1 MESTPAM
8 KTRPVVIAIDGPS
21 GSGKSSTSKGIA
33 LRANYEYLDTGAL
46 YRAATIIA
54 SENQLNNGNEI
65 VAELKKHN
73 IFFSRDPKNPI
84 TKIDNRDVS
93 QHIRVKQV
101 TDEVSRVSAYPEVRA
116 YLIELQRKYIE
127 MSTNGIVVEGRDI
140 GTIVA
145 PQADCK
151 VFLVADIEAR
161 SIRREAELKEMQLL
175 ELEQSV
181 AEDLQ
186 KRDNL
191 DSSRLVSPLK
201 QANDAI
207 VVDSTFLNLEETIEY
222 IWNILKQK
230 SLLGMPTVV
239 VLGRP
244 NVGKSTLV
252 NRFLG
257 SREAIIEDAPGI
269 TRDRVRYEVEWN
281 GKRFVL
287 IDTGGW
293 IPSGD
298 GIELKIAHAA
308 AASLEEA
315 DLVLLVVDAK
325 VGAQTEDLALVEL
338 VRKSGK
344 DSLLIGNKVD
354 SERDEV
360 EAHSLWNLGLG
371 EPHFVSAAHG
381 RNSGDLLDVI
391 VSKLPEVG
399 RRRIFDASRR
409 IAIVGRPNVG
419 KSSLLN
425 SFAGQARSLVDD
437 AEGTTRDPIDEIFE
451 VDNKVWRFIDTAG
464 IRKRAHQADG
474 VDYFAYL
481 RTERAID
488 NSEVVL
494 IMIDAS
500 KVLTEQDLRIISQSE
515 ESGKAIVICMNKW
528 DLVDD
533 ERRTQLEREMERNFD
548 QVEWAERIN
557 ISALTGWHRDR
568 LIPAIERALSSWE
581 LRIPTAKL
589 NSFLGQLVGA
599 NPPPIRSG
607 KQPKILFATQ
617 AGIQPPT
624 FIIFASDF
632 LEPSYRRYIERRLRE
647 EFGFAGSPIRIS
659 VRMRD

>member
-1 MESTPAM
+1 M

-93 QHIRVKQV
+93 QQIRVKQV

>member
-54 SENQLNNGNEI
+54 SENQLSNGDEI

>member
-1 MESTPAM
+1 M

-54 SENQLNNGNEI
+54 SENQLSNGNEI

-116 YLIELQRKYIE
+116 YLFELQRKYIE

-151 VFLVADIEAR
+151 IFLVADIEAR

-230 SLLGMPTVV
+230 SLLGIPTVV

-647 EFGFAGSPIRIS
+647 EFGFVGSPIRIS

>member
-1 MESTPAM
+1 M

-54 SENQLNNGNEI
+54 SENQLSNGNEI

-151 VFLVADIEAR
+151 IFLVADIEAR

-230 SLLGMPTVV
+230 SLLGIPTVV

-257 SREAIIEDAPGI
+257 SREAIIENAPGI

-293 IPSGD
+293 IPSGE
-298 GIELKIAHAA
+298 GIELKIAQAA
-308 AASLEEA
+308 AGSLAEA

-338 VRKSGK
+338 LRKSGK
-344 DSLLIGNKVD
+344 EILLIGNKVD

-360 EAHSLWNLGLG
+360 EAHALWNLGLG
-371 EPHFVSAAHG
+371 QPHFVSAAHG
-381 RNSGDLLDVI
+381 RNSGDLLDVV

-399 RRRIFDASRR
+399 RNRTFDSSRR

-419 KSSLLN
+419 KSALLN
-425 SFAGQARSLVDD
+425 ALAGEEIALVSGI
-437 AEGTTRDPIDEIFE
+437 AGTTRDVNSAEIKYKNKLIDFY
-451 VDNKVWRFIDTAG
+451 DTAG
-464 IRKRAHQADG
+464 LRRRGKISAGIEFFSATRTKSAIEKAD
-474 VDYFAYL
+474 VCL
-481 RTERAID
+481 
-488 NSEVVL
+488 VL
-494 IMIDAS
+494 IDATEGLS
-500 KVLTEQDLRIISQSE
+500 KQDEHIV
-515 ESGKAIVICMNKW
+515 GMVKDANKALIVAVSKW
-528 DLVDD
+528 DA
-533 ERRTQLEREMERNFD
+533 LEDKEENSMAQMSNH
-548 QVEWAERIN
+548 
-557 ISALTGWHRDR
+557 ISANL
-568 LIPAIERALSSWE
+568 
-581 LRIPTAKL
+581 
-589 NSFLGQLVGA
+589 Q
-599 NPPPIRSG
+599 
-607 KQPKILFATQ
+607 
-617 AGIQPPT
+617 
-624 FIIFASDF
+624 
-632 LEPSYRRYIERRLRE
+632 
-647 EFGFAGSPIRIS
+647 
-659 VRMRD
+659 

>member
-1 MESTPAM
+1 M

-437 AEGTTRDPIDEIFE
+437 AEGTTRDPIDEIFK

>member
-1 MESTPAM
+1 M

-54 SENQLNNGNEI
+54 SENQLSNGNEI

-84 TKIDNRDVS
+84 TKIDDRDVS
-93 QHIRVKQV
+93 KHIRVKQV
-101 TDEVSRVSAYPEVRA
+101 TDEVSRVSAYPEVRT

-145 PQADCK
+145 PHADCK

-191 DSSRLVSPLK
+191 DSTRLVSPLK

-207 VVDSTFLNLEETIEY
+207 VVDSTFLNLEETVEY

-230 SLLGMPTVV
+230 SLLGLPTVV

-257 SREAIIEDAPGI
+257 SREAIMEDAPGI

-381 RNSGDLLDVI
+381 RNSGDLLDVV

>member
-1 MESTPAM
+1 M

-54 SENQLNNGNEI
+54 SENQLSNGNEI

-84 TKIDNRDVS
+84 TKIDDRDVS
-93 QHIRVKQV
+93 KHIRVKQV
-101 TDEVSRVSAYPEVRA
+101 TDEVSRVSAYPEVRT

-145 PQADCK
+145 PHADCK

-191 DSSRLVSPLK
+191 DSTRLVSPLK

-207 VVDSTFLNLEETIEY
+207 VVDSTFLNLEETVEY

-230 SLLGMPTVV
+230 SLLGLPTVV

-381 RNSGDLLDVI
+381 RNSGDLLDVV

>member
-1 MESTPAM
+1 
-8 KTRPVVIAIDGPS
+8 
-21 GSGKSSTSKGIA
+21 
-33 LRANYEYLDTGAL
+33 
-46 YRAATIIA
+46 
-54 SENQLNNGNEI
+54 
-65 VAELKKHN
+65 
-73 IFFSRDPKNPI
+73 
-84 TKIDNRDVS
+84 
-93 QHIRVKQV
+93 
-101 TDEVSRVSAYPEVRA
+101 
-116 YLIELQRKYIE
+116 
-127 MSTNGIVVEGRDI
+127 
-140 GTIVA
+140 
-145 PQADCK
+145 
-151 VFLVADIEAR
+151 
-161 SIRREAELKEMQLL
+161 
-175 ELEQSV
+175 
-181 AEDLQ
+181 
-186 KRDNL
+186 
-191 DSSRLVSPLK
+191 
-201 QANDAI
+201 
-207 VVDSTFLNLEETIEY
+207 
-222 IWNILKQK
+222 
-230 SLLGMPTVV
+230 
-239 VLGRP
+239 
-244 NVGKSTLV
+244 
-252 NRFLG
+252 LG

-399 RRRIFDASRR
+399 RRRISDASRR

>member
-1 MESTPAM
+1 M
-8 KTRPVVIAIDGPS
+8 KSRPVVIAIDGPS
-21 GSGKSSTSKGIA
+21 GSGKSSTSKAIA
-33 LRANYEYLDTGAL
+33 IRANFEYLDTGAL
-46 YRAATIIA
+46 YRAATIVA
-54 SENQLNNGNEI
+54 SENRLTSGDEI
-65 VAELKKHN
+65 VAELKKHS
-73 IFFSRDPKNPI
+73 ISFSRDPRNPI
-84 TKIDNRDVS
+84 TKIDDRDVS
-93 QHIRVKQV
+93 QKIRVKQV
-101 TDEVSRVSAYPEVRA
+101 TDDVSRVSAYPEVRA
-116 YLIELQRKYIE
+116 YLLELQRKYIE

-140 GTIVA
+140 GTVVA
-145 PQADCK
+145 PHAACK
-151 VFLVADIEAR
+151 IFLVADIQAR
-161 SIRREAELKEMQLL
+161 SLRREAELKEMQLL

-186 KRDNL
+186 KRDSL

-201 QANDAI
+201 RANDSI

-230 SLLGMPTVV
+230 SLLGLPTVV
-239 VLGRP
+239 ILGRP

-281 GKRFVL
+281 GKRFAL

-293 IPSGD
+293 IPSGE
-298 GIELKIAHAA
+298 GIELKIAQAA
-308 AASLEEA
+308 AGSLAEA

-338 VRKSGK
+338 LRKSGK
-344 DSLLIGNKVD
+344 EILLIGNKVD

-360 EAHSLWNLGLG
+360 EAHALWNLGLG
-371 EPHFVSAAHG
+371 QPHFVSAAHG
-381 RNSGDLLDVI
+381 RNSGDLLDVV

-399 RRRIFDASRR
+399 RNRTFDASRR

-451 VDNKVWRFIDTAG
+451 VENNVWRFIDTAG

-488 NSEVVL
+488 NSEIVL
-494 IMIDAS
+494 IVIDAS
-500 KVLTEQDLRIISQSE
+500 KILTEQDLRIISQAE

-528 DLVDD
+528 DLVDE
-533 ERRTQLEREMERNFD
+533 ERRLQFEREIERNLD
-548 QVEWAERIN
+548 QVAWAERVN
-557 ISALTGWHRDR
+557 ISAKTGWHRDR
-568 LIPAIERALSSWE
+568 LIPAIERALASWE

-599 NPPPIRSG
+599 NPPPVRSG

-659 VRMRD
+659 VRTRD

>member
-1 MESTPAM
+1 M

-54 SENQLNNGNEI
+54 SENQLSNGNEI

-84 TKIDNRDVS
+84 TKIDDRDVS
-93 QHIRVKQV
+93 KHIRVKQV
-101 TDEVSRVSAYPEVRA
+101 TDEVSRVSAYPEVRT

-145 PQADCK
+145 PHADCK

-191 DSSRLVSPLK
+191 DSTRLVSPLK

-207 VVDSTFLNLEETIEY
+207 VVDSTFLNLEETVEY

-230 SLLGMPTVV
+230 SLLGLPTVV

-252 NRFLG
+252 NRILG

-381 RNSGDLLDVI
+381 RNSGDLLDVV

>member
-1 MESTPAM
+1 M

-54 SENQLNNGNEI
+54 SENQLSNGNEI

>member
-1 MESTPAM
+1 M
-8 KTRPVVIAIDGPS
+8 KSRPVVIAIDGPS
-21 GSGKSSTSKGIA
+21 GSGKSSTSKAIA
-33 LRANYEYLDTGAL
+33 IRANFEYLDTGAL
-46 YRAATIIA
+46 YRAATIVA
-54 SENQLNNGNEI
+54 SENRLTSGDEI
-65 VAELKKHN
+65 VAELKKHS
-73 IFFSRDPKNPI
+73 ISFSRNPRNPI
-84 TKIDNRDVS
+84 TKIDDRDVS
-93 QHIRVKQV
+93 QKIRVKQV
-101 TDEVSRVSAYPEVRA
+101 TDDVSRVSAYPEVRA
-116 YLIELQRKYIE
+116 YLLELQRKYIE

-140 GTIVA
+140 GTVVA
-145 PQADCK
+145 PHAACK
-151 VFLVADIEAR
+151 IFLVADIQAR
-161 SIRREAELKEMQLL
+161 SLRREAELKEMQLL

-181 AEDLQ
+181 VEDLQ
-186 KRDNL
+186 KRDSL

-201 QANDAI
+201 RANDSI

-230 SLLGMPTVV
+230 SLLGLPTVV
-239 VLGRP
+239 ILGRP

-281 GKRFVL
+281 GKRFAL

-293 IPSGD
+293 IPSGE
-298 GIELKIAHAA
+298 GIELKIAQAA
-308 AASLEEA
+308 AGSLAEA

-338 VRKSGK
+338 LRKSGK
-344 DSLLIGNKVD
+344 EILLIGNKVD

-360 EAHSLWNLGLG
+360 EAHALWNLGLG
-371 EPHFVSAAHG
+371 QPHFVSAAHG
-381 RNSGDLLDVI
+381 RNSGDLLDVV

-399 RRRIFDASRR
+399 RNRTFDASRR

-451 VDNKVWRFIDTAG
+451 VENNVWRFIDTAG

-488 NSEVVL
+488 NSEIVL
-494 IMIDAS
+494 IVIDAS
-500 KVLTEQDLRIISQSE
+500 KILTEQDLRIISQAE

-528 DLVDD
+528 DLVDE
-533 ERRTQLEREMERNFD
+533 ERRLQFEREIDRNLD
-548 QVEWAERIN
+548 QVAWAERVN
-557 ISALTGWHRDR
+557 ISAKTGWHRDR
-568 LIPAIERALSSWE
+568 LIPAIERALASWE

-599 NPPPIRSG
+599 NPPPVRSG

-659 VRMRD
+659 VRTRD